1 MIYNQI
7 RNVILIIMRG
17 VPMSGGLGIIAL
29 ESFAESAKR
38 IDKILCEW
46 RGADSFLIEC
56 ICPRFSSGEG
66 KAVLKESVREKDIFI
81 LVDVCNNSIKYKF
94 DGEYNRMSP
103 DDHYAD
109 LKRVIGA
116 CNGKAKSI
124 TVVMPFLYE
133 SRQHRKV
140 LRESL
145 DCALM
150 LRELELLG
158 VDNLIT
164 FDAHDPRMQNVLPLN
179 GIENISPT
187 LQFTQALL
195 TEYDDIEIDSEHLL
209 IIAPDEGATER
220 AVFLSSVY
228 GVNLGMFYKRRDYS
242 RVVDGMNPIIA
253 HDFCGGD
260 ISGMDAIVIDDMIVS
275 GKSMLDVC
283 RQLKDRGA
291 KRVFIFA
298 TFGLFSYGFK
308 EFDEAYENGF
318 FERIFTTNLIY
329 QKEELLSKEYYY
341 SVNMNRYIASAIDT
355 LNRGKSMYK
364 LVRPQD
370 RIKEVI
376 AEYKAKDV

>member
-1 MIYNQI
+1 
-7 RNVILIIMRG
+7 
-17 VPMSGGLGIIAL
+17 MSGGLGIIAL

-46 RGADSFLIEC
+46 RGSDSFLIDC

-179 GIENISPT
+179 GFENVSPT

-195 TEYDDIEIDSEHLL
+195 TEYDDIEIDSDNLL

-260 ISGMDAIVIDDMIVS
+260 INGMDAIVIDDMIVS

-283 RQLKDRGA
+283 RQLKERGA

-308 EFDEAYENGF
+308 EFDEAYEKGF

>member
-1 MIYNQI
+1 
-7 RNVILIIMRG
+7 
-17 VPMSGGLGIIAL
+17 MSEGLGIVAL
-29 ESFAESAKR
+29 ESYAESAKR
-38 IDKILCEW
+38 INEILCKW
-46 RGADSFLIEC
+46 RGADNFLIEC
-56 ICPRFSSGEG
+56 TCPRFSSGEG
-66 KAVLKESVREKDIFI
+66 KAILNQSVRKKDIFI
-81 LVDVCNNSIKYKF
+81 LVDVCNSSIKYKF
-94 DGEYNRMSP
+94 DGQYNRMSP
-103 DDHYAD
+103 DDHYQD
-109 LKRVIGA
+109 LKRVISA
-116 CNGKAKSI
+116 CNGKANSI

-150 LRELELLG
+150 LREFEFIG

-179 GIENISPT
+179 GFENISPA
-187 LQFTQALL
+187 LQFTQCLL
-195 TEYDDIEIDSEHLL
+195 TQYEDIDFDPEHLI

-242 RVVDGMNPIIA
+242 HVVDGTNPIIA

-283 RQLKDRGA
+283 KQLKERGA
-291 KRVFIFA
+291 KRVFVFA

-308 EFDEAYENGF
+308 DFDEAYEKGY
-318 FERIFTTNLIY
+318 FEKIFTTNLIY
-329 QKEELLSKEYYY
+329 QKKEMLDKEYYY

-355 LNRGKSMYK
+355 LSKGESMHG
-364 LVRPQD
+364 LVRPER

-376 AEYKAKDV
+376 AEYKGK